1 MYFRVF
7 GINLVRPV
15 YRDYYML
22 KKLFVAVGVLW
33 MLSGQA
39 QDSLSLSSINVE
51 PEKKHTAISQTVT
64 ALLSNSAYHKVEID
78 DDLSKKILKEFLAD
92 VDFNRSFFL
101 ASDIAAFEAYETK
114 LDDYLKEGDLHFAF
128 KVYNKFLK
136 RADERIAYTFE
147 LLKDSMDFS
156 VDDSFQ
162 IKRENADWITT
173 KEEMDK
179 LWHNKIKYECI
190 GMLATGKDWKTTS
203 DVVHKRY
210 DNFRKQLLKT
220 KNEDVFGLFMNSF
233 TTIIDPHTNY
243 FSPRVAEDF
252 NINSSLSLEGIG
264 ATLQTEG
271 EYTKVREVVKGGPA
285 DQSGQVGAN
294 DRIVAVAQGDDGEF
308 EDLIGWR
315 IDDVVSKIRGKK
327 GTVVR
332 LKMIDAKASPT
343 DPNKI
348 VRIVRDKIK
357 LEEQAAKGNIE
368 EIKRGKTTY
377 KTGVIQVPSFY
388 YDYEGAR
395 KGEKDFKSTSRDV
408 KNIIDSLSKIG
419 IDGVILDLRNNGG
432 GALLEAIKLTGLF
445 IKTGPVV
452 EIRNID
458 GTIDVEKDD
467 DASVAYNGPLVV
479 LVNRFSA
486 SASEIV
492 SAAIQDYNRGIVVGE
507 QTHGKGTVQN
517 LVGLDRYL
525 RLEDGE
531 QAGQL
536 KVTIAKFYR
545 INGSSTQIKG
555 VIPDVALPSLYSGK
569 EFGEDDSPYALP
581 WDKIRG
587 TNYVKVTDLNEMR
600 GDLTNKHT
608 KRMKDNAA
616 YLYLLED
623 INTFQASRQ
632 RAYVSVSLDK
642 YKQEVEENEKK
653 KKEREAE
660 VEKLKKKG
668 KYTKDL
674 ILNEGLEVL
683 LDFKLSKA

>member
-1 MYFRVF
+1 
-7 GINLVRPV
+7 
-15 YRDYYML
+15 ML
-22 KKLFVAVGVLW
+22 G
-33 MLSGQA
+33 GQA
-39 QDSLSLSSINVE
+39 QDSVSLSSISVE
-51 PEKKHTAISQTVT
+51 PEKKHTSISQTVT
-64 ALLSNSAYHKVEID
+64 ALLSNSAYHKVAID
-78 DDLSKKILKEFLAD
+78 DELSKKVFKEFLAD

-101 ASDIAAFEAYETK
+101 KSDIDEFKSSETK
-114 LDDYLKEGDLHFAF
+114 IDDYLKAGKIDFAYT
-128 KVYNKFLK
+128 VYNRFLK
-136 RADERIAYTFE
+136 RANERIQYTFE
-147 LLKDSMDFS
+147 ILKDSMDFS

-162 IKRENADWITT
+162 IRRQEANWVTS

-179 LWHNKIKYECI
+179 LWKNKIKYECI
-190 GMLATGKDWKTTS
+190 GMLATGKNWAATS
-203 DVVHKRY
+203 EVVRKRY
-210 DNFRKQLLKT
+210 DNFRKQLIKT
-220 KNEDVFGLFMNSF
+220 KNEDVFGVFMNSF

-285 DQSGQVGAN
+285 DKSGEVGAN
-294 DRIVAVAQGDDGEF
+294 DRIVAVAQGDNGEF
-308 EDLIGWR
+308 VDMIGWR

-357 LEEQAAKGNIE
+357 LEEQAAKGSIE
-368 EIKRGKTTY
+368 EIKRGKNSY
-377 KTGVIQVPSFY
+377 KAGVIKVPSFY

-408 KNIIDSLSKIG
+408 KNIIDSLSKEG

-445 IKTGPVV
+445 IKKGPVV
-452 EIRNID
+452 EIRNLD
-458 GTIDVEKDD
+458 GSIDVEKDK
-467 DASVAYNGPLVV
+467 DASVAYGGPLVV

-517 LVGLDRYL
+517 LVGLDRYM
-525 RLEDGE
+525 RLKDGE
-531 QAGQL
+531 KAGQL
-536 KVTIAKFYR
+536 KITIAKFYR

-555 VIPDVALPSLYSGK
+555 VIPDVALPSLYSDK
-569 EFGEDDSPYALP
+569 EFGEDESPYALP

-587 TNYVKVTDLNEMR
+587 TEYVKVTDLNLLRE
-600 GDLTNKHT
+600 DLNKKHQ
-608 KRMKDNAA
+608 KRIKNDSA

-623 INTFQASRQ
+623 IKTFQTSRQ
-632 RAYVSVSLDK
+632 RAYVSISLEK
-642 YKQEVEENEKK
+642 YKEEIKVNEARKKVRKANVEQLEEKG
-653 KKEREAE
+653 EYR
-660 VEKLKKKG
+660 
-668 KYTKDL
+668 KDL
-674 ILNEGLEVL
+674 ILQEGLEVL
-683 LDFKLSKA
+683 LDFK

>member
-1 MYFRVF
+1 MSTD
-7 GINLVRPV
+7 

-22 KKLFVAVGVLW
+22 KKFFVAIGILWVL
-33 MLSGQA
+33 GAQA
-39 QDSLSLSSINVE
+39 QDSVSLSSVSVK
-51 PEKKHTAISQTVT
+51 PEEKHTAISQTVT
-64 ALLSNSAYHKVEID
+64 ALLTNSAYHKVAID
-78 DDLSKKILKEFLAD
+78 DELSKKIFKEFLAD

-101 ASDIAAFEAYETK
+101 QSDIDEFKASETK
-114 LDDYLKEGDLHFAF
+114 LDDYLKTGELSFAF
-128 KVYNKFLK
+128 KVYNRFLK
-136 RADERIAYTFE
+136 RADERITYTFE

-162 IKRENADWITT
+162 IRRQEANWIAS
-173 KEEMDK
+173 KKEMDE
-179 LWHNKIKYECI
+179 LWKNKIKYECI
-190 GMLATGKDWKTTS
+190 GMLATGKNWKATS
-203 DVVHKRY
+203 DVVYKRY
-210 DNFRKQLLKT
+210 DNFRKQLTKT

-285 DQSGQVGAN
+285 DESGEVGAN

-308 EDLIGWR
+308 VDMIGWR

-343 DPNKI
+343 DPHKI

-357 LEEQAAKGNIE
+357 LEEQAAKGSIE
-368 EIKRGKTTY
+368 LIKRGKSTY
-377 KTGVIQVPSFY
+377 KAGVIKVPSFY

-395 KGEKDFKSTSRDV
+395 RGEKDFKSTSRDV
-408 KNIIDSLSKIG
+408 KNIIDSLSQQG
-419 IDGVILDLRNNGG
+419 IDGVVLDLRNNGG
-432 GALLEAIKLTGLF
+432 GALLEAINLTGLF

-452 EIRNID
+452 EIRNLD
-458 GTIDVEKDD
+458 GSIDVERDKDP
-467 DASVAYNGPLVV
+467 SVAYNGPLVV

-517 LVGLDRYL
+517 LIGLDRYL
-525 RLEDGE
+525 NLKGDE

-536 KVTIAKFYR
+536 KLTIAKFYR
-545 INGSSTQIKG
+545 VNGRSTQIKG
-555 VIPDVALPSLYSGK
+555 VIPDVALPSIYSDK
-569 EFGEDDSPYALP
+569 EFGEDESPYALP
-581 WDKIRG
+581 WDQIEG
-587 TNYVKVTDLNEMR
+587 TIYVKVTDLNVLR
-600 GDLTNKHT
+600 DNLNSKHK
-608 KRMKDNAA
+608 KRIKNDAA

-623 INTFQASRQ
+623 IKTFKESRERQ
-632 RAYVSVSLDK
+632 YVSVSLDK
-642 YKQEVEENEKK
+642 YKEEIELNEARKK
-653 KKEREAE
+653 NREAN
-660 VEKLKKKG
+660 VEQLEEKG
-668 KYTKDL
+668 KYRKDL
-674 ILNEGLEVL
+674 ILQEGLEVL
-683 LDFKLSKA
+683 LDFKFSKA

>member
-1 MYFRVF
+1 M
-7 GINLVRPV
+7 RPV

-22 KKLFVAVGVLW
+22 KKFFVAVGVLW
-33 MLSGQA
+33 MISSQA
-39 QDSLSLSSINVE
+39 QDSVSLSSIKVE
-51 PEKKHTAISQTVT
+51 PEDKHGTISQTVAT
-64 ALLSNSAYHKVEID
+64 LLSNSAYHKVEIND
-78 DDLSKKILKEFLAD
+78 ALSKKVFKEFLAD
-92 VDFNRSFFL
+92 VDRNRSFFL
-101 ASDIAAFEAYETK
+101 KSDIDEFQKSETDI
-114 LDDYLKEGDLHFAF
+114 DDYLKTGKIDFAY
-128 KVYNKFLK
+128 KVYNRFLK
-136 RADERIAYTFE
+136 RADERISYTFE

-156 VDDSFQ
+156 TNDSFQ
-162 IKRENADWITT
+162 IRRKDADWVSSTD
-173 KEEMDK
+173 EMNT
-179 LWHNKIKYECI
+179 LWRNKIKYECI
-190 GMLATGKDWKTTS
+190 GMLATGKNWKTTS
-203 DVVHKRY
+203 DVVYKRY
-210 DNFRKQLLKT
+210 NNFRKQLVKT
-220 KNEDVFGLFMNSF
+220 KNEDVFSLFMNSF

-285 DQSGQVGAN
+285 DKCGEVFAN

-308 EDLIGWR
+308 IDLIGWR

-332 LKMIDAKASPT
+332 LKMIDAKASAT

-357 LEEQAAKGNIE
+357 LEEQAAKGSIE
-368 EIKRGKTTY
+368 ELKRGKTTY
-377 KTGVIQVPSFY
+377 KAAVIKVPSFY
-388 YDYEGAR
+388 YDYQGAR
-395 KGEKDFKSTSRDV
+395 KGDKDFKSTSRDV
-408 KNIIDSLSKIG
+408 KNIIDSLSKKG
-419 IDGVILDLRNNGG
+419 IDGVVLDLRNNGG

-458 GTIDVEKDD
+458 GSIDVEKDK
-467 DASVAYNGPLVV
+467 DASVAYGGPLVV

-492 SAAIQDYNRGIVVGE
+492 SAAIQDYNRGVVVGE

-517 LVGLDRYL
+517 LVDLDRFIPL
-525 RLEDGE
+525 KDGAK
-531 QAGQL
+531 AGQL

-555 VIPDVALPSLYSGK
+555 VIPDVALPSLYADK
-569 EFGEDDSPYALP
+569 EFGEDESPYALP
-581 WDKIRG
+581 WDQIRG
-587 TNYVKVTDLNEMR
+587 TNYVKVTDLNTMR
-600 GDLTNKHT
+600 GDLVKKHG
-608 KRMKDNAA
+608 KRMKKDAA

-623 INTFQASRQ
+623 IKNFQKSRQ

-642 YKQEVEENEKK
+642 YKQEIEENEKK
-653 KKEREAE
+653 NKKREKA
-660 VEKLKKKG
+660 VEKLEKKG
-668 KYTKDL
+668 KYHKDL
-674 ILNEGLEVL
+674 ILHEGLEIL